1 MNSEANYKQVNEIV
15 NSQTEIKVVK
25 LITLRNT
32 GSLKFTGFEKC
43 GRAGHGGLSAPR
55 PLDNQAPGAG
65 VGVHLARVGCR

>member
-43 GRAGHGGLSAPR
+43 GCAVMEA
-55 PLDNQAPGAG
+55 
-65 VGVHLARVGCR
+65 